1 MELAGVV
8 KEREENEE
16 KKGKR
21 SYTEYCF
28 FVCVCGQPTYTAVSM
43 FYLCV
48 VTSELFPILASTH
61 RLKIRS
67 PTNEVILE
75 IY

>member
-28 FVCVCGQPTYTAVSM
+28 FVCVWTAYIHS
-43 FYLCV
+43 CV
-48 VTSELFPILASTH
+48 DVLSVCSD
-61 RLKIRS
+61 
-67 PTNEVILE
+67 
-75 IY
+75 